1 MGVFEQQHCN
11 YEHLFG
17 QALSPDFMCTGQS
30 PIWKGRNTPPES
42 ARPRRDYQATV
53 GLERNLQ
60 LTEHGT

>member
-30 PIWKGRNTPPES
+30 PIWKGRNTPLNQLGQS
-42 ARPRRDYQATV
+42 AIIKPQL
-53 GLERNLQ
+53 GLSEIFS
-60 LTEHGT
+60 